1 MLEMRTAVAEEFG
14 LVGQGATEL
23 VTDMIGEWD
32 RWAENTNIATKD
44 VVDLMGQVITETGK
58 VDQALLDLTTEEY
71 VIRVRIET
79 SGSVPDLPG
88 DPLDPDETG
97 RFQHG
102 GSFFVGERGLEVVT
116 VQPINNSITENV
128 TINGPHAGAAFE
140 ERRRRER
147 GLIMGRTM

>member
-1 MLEMRTAVAEEFG
+1 
-14 LVGQGATEL
+14 
-23 VTDMIGEWD
+23 MIGEWD
-32 RWAENTNIATKD
+32 RWAEDISIPTEA

-79 SGSVPDLPG
+79 SGSFPDLPG

-102 GSFFVGERGLEVVT
+102 GSFFVGERGVEVVT